1 MSNLT
6 IELSPEVEE
15 RLNLWSDREN
25 APRESFIESMLEKA
39 LEDWED
45 YEDAVRIS
53 AEVKAGRMKTY
64 SKEEV
69 WRELDELDN

>member
-6 IELSPEVEE
+6 IELSPEMEE

-25 APRESFIESMLEKA
+25 APIESFIESTLEKA

-45 YEDAVRIS
+45 YENAVRIS

-64 SKEEV
+64 SKGV
-69 WRELDELDN
+69 L